1 MRFVVREIEID
12 NDGDEES
19 NQIAQA
25 IFDQELLVDVPDLF
39 VEYNDGG
46 NAALTPSVMD
56 YVLNEASDIT
66 GWCIVSCTIEEHT
79 NDDGY
84 PTQ

>member
-19 NQIAQA
+19 NQLAQA
-25 IFDQELLVDVPDLF
+25 IFDQELLVDVPESL
-39 VEYNDGG
+39 VEGVENGT
-46 NAALTPSVMD
+46 AALLPDVMD
-56 YVLNEASDIT
+56 YVLNQASEIT

-79 NDDGY
+79 NDDGNIAE
-84 PTQ
+84 

>member
-1 MRFVVREIEID
+1 MRFVVREIVID
-12 NDGDEES
+12 SKEKAIAEEVHR
-19 NQIAQA
+19 
-25 IFDQELLVDVPDLF
+25 QELLIEAPSDL
-39 VEYNDGG
+39 VEHNDGG
-46 NAALTPSVMD
+46 GASLTPNLMSYLID
-56 YVLNEASDIT
+56 QASEIT

>member
-1 MRFVVREIEID
+1 MRFVVREIVID

-25 IFDQELLVDVPDLF
+25 IFDQELLVGVPDLL
-39 VEYNDGG
+39 VEHNDGG

-56 YVLNEASDIT
+56 YVLNEASEVT

-84 PTQ
+84 PAE